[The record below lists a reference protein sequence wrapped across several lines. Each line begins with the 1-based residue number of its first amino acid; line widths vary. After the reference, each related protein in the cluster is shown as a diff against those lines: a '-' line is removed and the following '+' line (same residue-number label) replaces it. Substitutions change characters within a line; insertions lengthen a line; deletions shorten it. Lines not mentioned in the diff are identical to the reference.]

1 MDEDMLIFLGFQ
13 EPEDSDIRIVTVSEL
28 QEEGQEEIEF

>member
-13 EPEDSDIRIVTVSEL
+13 EPEDNDIRVVCVPEL
-28 QEEGQEEIEF
+28 QQEEIEF

>member
-13 EPEDSDIRIVTVSEL
+13 EPEDTDIRVIQSSEE
-28 QEEGQEEIEF
+28 QEAQEEIEF